1 MLGSTQWGPLDRAG
15 GTTLVQMGRPLALSL
30 TPGLM
35 WGVGGIVMS
44 QFDGT
49 SGSPF
54 WTTRKKNVSV
64 AAKDSFP
71 TRSKTSSN
79 FLSEA
84 SEFSKVT

>member
-1 MLGSTQWGPLDRAG
+1 
-15 GTTLVQMGRPLALSL
+15 
-30 TPGLM
+30 
-35 WGVGGIVMS
+35 MS